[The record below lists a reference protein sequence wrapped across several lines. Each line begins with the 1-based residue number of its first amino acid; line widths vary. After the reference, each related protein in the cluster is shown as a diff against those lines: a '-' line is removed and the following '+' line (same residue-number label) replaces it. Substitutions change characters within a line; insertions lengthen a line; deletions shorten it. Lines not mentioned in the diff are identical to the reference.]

1 MQCWWKVR
9 VMPFVHH
16 VGVGRCCRHAR
27 PIPRSVY
34 MRGAHAMA
42 HGYTQVY
49 ERATRAN
56 VKQTVEY
63 PVWI

>member
-1 MQCWWKVR
+1 
-9 VMPFVHH
+9 
-16 VGVGRCCRHAR
+16 
-27 PIPRSVY
+27 

-49 ERATRAN
+49 ERATRTRARAN
-56 VKQTVEY
+56 VKQTLEY